1 MFRDMA
7 FFISEALIGMRRSGI
22 MIFIS
27 VATITVSL
35 IVFGLF
41 LLISVNINNLTNFVS
56 SKLEIRVY
64 LKDSLSQQDVE
75 AFQKRI
81 QQMSDVKEVVFVD
94 KESAW
99 KKFRDNFQTMDLAD
113 LMAENPLPD
122 SFRVM
127 LNHNDQIP
135 IMAKYLRGFTQY
147 VDDVGYMSSIAER
160 IEIFARFTRI
170 AGLVLVGL
178 LTVATL
184 LITVNTI
191 RLTVIARQNEI
202 LIMHLVGATHQFI
215 RWPFI
220 IEGLL
225 MGALGSTI
233 AIAFLKFFYTFFG
246 VKFQASVP
254 YFPLVFDSV
263 TLNLIYGIVALVG
276 TSLGVLGAYI
286 SVSKSLKSTI

>member
-1 MFRDMA
+1 MFRDMM

-27 VATITVSL
+27 IATITVSL

-64 LKDSLSQQDVE
+64 LKNDLNPADIQ
-75 AFQKRI
+75 AFQKRVE
-81 QQMSDVKEVVFVD
+81 QMADVKEVIFVD
-94 KESAW
+94 KETAW

-113 LMAENPLPD
+113 LMTENPLPD
-122 SFRVM
+122 SLRVF
-127 LNHNDQIP
+127 LSHNEQIP
-135 IMAKYLRGFTQY
+135 VMAKYLRGFTQY
-147 VDDVGYMSSIAER
+147 VDDVGYMNSIAER

-178 LTVATL
+178 LTLATL

-202 LIMHLVGATHQFI
+202 LIMHLVGATHPFI

-220 IEGLL
+220 IEGLI
-225 MGALGSTI
+225 MGAIGSGI
-233 AIAFLKFFYTFFG
+233 AVIFLKFFYTLFG
-246 VKFQASVP
+246 VRFQETVP
-254 YFPLVFDSV
+254 YFPLVFDPV
-263 TLNLIYGIVALVG
+263 TLNLIYAVVGIVG

-286 SVSKSLKSTI
+286 SVSKSLKATI